1 MDERETILLKEIS
14 RMTDE
19 EFRALIE
26 RKKCEMEEK
35 KNRKTLRNFIKLT
48 GGFWPFCN
56 HYMIVDVPEHY
67 ADQIF
72 IRHGL
77 PVKFGEEYYKKPDT
91 GYVMVMLKVR
101 KNREKDFLSSMEE
114 LKRKMILLG
123 HTDYEEFCDNLW
135 RGLGFKDEDV
145 VALS

>member
-1 MDERETILLKEIS
+1 MDERETILLKKIS
-14 RMTDE
+14 WMNDE

-35 KNRKTLRNFIKLT
+35 KKRKTLRNFIKLT
-48 GGFWPFCN
+48 GRFWPFCS

-77 PVKFGEEYYKKPDT
+77 PVKFGEEYYRKPDT

-101 KNREKDFLSSMEE
+101 KNREKDFLSSME
-114 LKRKMILLG
+114 
-123 HTDYEEFCDNLW
+123 N
-135 RGLGFKDEDV
+135 
-145 VALS
+145 

>member
-1 MDERETILLKEIS
+1 MSAEAALHTEAGRAAVRNAFHDNYL
-14 RMTDE
+14 
-19 EFRALIE
+19 ALI
-26 RKKCEMEEK
+26 
-35 KNRKTLRNFIKLT
+35 
-48 GGFWPFCN
+48 
-56 HYMIVDVPEHY
+56 
-67 ADQIF
+67 ADR

-77 PVKFGEEYYKKPDT
+77 PVRFGEEYYRKPDT

-135 RGLGFKDEDV
+135 RGLGFKDEDAM
-145 VALS
+145 ALS

>member
-1 MDERETILLKEIS
+1 
-14 RMTDE
+14 
-19 EFRALIE
+19 
-26 RKKCEMEEK
+26 
-35 KNRKTLRNFIKLT
+35 
-48 GGFWPFCN
+48 
-56 HYMIVDVPEHY
+56 
-67 ADQIF
+67 
-72 IRHGL
+72 
-77 PVKFGEEYYKKPDT
+77 
-91 GYVMVMLKVR
+91 MLKVR